1 MISIDILMILPQ
13 ITRVTLKN
21 GIFLRGHD
29 LQAVADRLA
38 EAFSELIHLKIR
50 CWATSHDKSD
60 MSWPRM
66 AQAMAK
72 KIPSGNLT

>member
-1 MISIDILMILPQ
+1 MILPQ

-21 GIFLRGHD
+21 SIFFGGHD

-50 CWATSHDKSD
+50 CWATSHD
-60 MSWPRM
+60 MSWHVV

-72 KIPSGNLT
+72 KIPSGND